1 MERYY
6 VNLLKNTARAR
17 ERFQGAPT
25 LRGPRGC
32 EASRRWLRPLF
43 LADGLD
49 STRRISSSA
58 VHRPSRPCFK
68 SGSFKPMACSMARN
82 NARRRDR
89 LNKASPSFRM
99 HSDELLMPFVT
110 VNHRGDLL
118 RPDAGS
124 VNVLL
129 IEIHMLSPGAVR
141 AAGWPHIEVCEEE
154 NLKEALQQGT
164 GP

>member
-1 MERYY
+1 
-6 VNLLKNTARAR
+6 
-17 ERFQGAPT
+17 
-25 LRGPRGC
+25 
-32 EASRRWLRPLF
+32 
-43 LADGLD
+43 
-49 STRRISSSA
+49 
-58 VHRPSRPCFK
+58 
-68 SGSFKPMACSMARN
+68 
-82 NARRRDR
+82 
-89 LNKASPSFRM
+89 M